1 MTNRTEIIAEARSW
15 LGTPYL
21 HQASVKQAGC
31 DCLGLVRG
39 IWRAF
44 YGAEPR
50 AIEPYTPDWA
60 ERFGRE
66 TLVEAARESLTE
78 IDQSTAQPG
87 DVIIFRMAP
96 DAPAKHCAILS
107 APDRIIHA
115 YWGRAVTES
124 FLIPYWQ
131 RRRAYAFSFPER
143 TGAAV
148 VRASDILGK

>member
-1 MTNRTEIIAEARSW
+1 MTSREQIINEARSW

-39 IWRAF
+39 IWRTF
-44 YGAEPR
+44 YGPEPR
-50 AIEPYTPDWA
+50 EVEPYTPDWA
-60 ERFGRE
+60 ERSGRE

-78 IDQSTAQPG
+78 IALSSARSG
-87 DVIIFRMAP
+87 DVLIFRMAP

-131 RRRAYAFSFPER
+131 RRRAYAFSFPEISCP
-143 TGAAV
+143 
-148 VRASDILGK
+148 ASDRLSE